1 MNQVVTRHDVSM
13 SDELYG
19 LGNLKGTDMDNR
31 PIGVFD
37 SGLGGLTCVTCL
49 LEDLPDERLIYF
61 GDTART
67 PYGSKAEKTV
77 KNFSAQ
83 ISDFL
88 VEQGVKMIV
97 IACNTVSSIC
107 VEELSKRFPE
117 TPIVGIIEPAAEKV
131 AKSCSSENRVG
142 VIGTKVTIGSGV
154 YGRMISEKRE
164 DIEVF
169 EMATPA
175 FVPLIEE
182 GFAHSDIMDLT
193 IKYYLDD
200 FILENRI
207 DTLVLGCTHYPLIQ
221 DCVTRLYPD
230 LKIINPSQ
238 EIVSDISSIL
248 AEKEMFAKKP
258 KAENV
263 FYASDLSENF
273 VNMINTI
280 CNESKSKIEFK
291 NLDIET

>member
-1 MNQVVTRHDVSM
+1 
-13 SDELYG
+13 
-19 LGNLKGTDMDNR
+19 MDNR

-37 SGLGGLTCVTCL
+37 SGLGGLTCVTYL
-49 LEDLPDERLIYF
+49 MEELPDERLIYF

-88 VEQGVKMIV
+88 VDQGVKMII

-107 VEELSKRFPE
+107 RDELAERFPGV
-117 TPIVGIIEPAAEKV
+117 PVVGIIDPAARK
-131 AKSCSSENRVG
+131 AARSCSSENRIG
-142 VIGTKVTIGSGV
+142 VIGTKVTIGSGI
-154 YGRMISEKRE
+154 YGRTIKNMRE
-164 DIEVF
+164 DMHVF

-182 GFAHSDIMDLT
+182 GFAQSDIMDLT
-193 IKYYLDD
+193 TRYYLDD

-207 DTLVLGCTHYPLIQ
+207 DTLVLGCTHYPLIR
-221 DCVTRLYPD
+221 DSITRLYPD
-230 LKIINPSQ
+230 LRIINPSQ
-238 EIVSDISSIL
+238 EIVGDVRDILGEGDML
-248 AEKEMFAKKP
+248 AD
-258 KAENV
+258 KAVSENI

-273 VNMINTI
+273 VNMIETI
-280 CNESKSKIEFK
+280 NKESRFKMEFK
-291 NLDIET
+291 NLDIDSK